1 MRGPRPS
8 RSLRPVKVPKFRP
21 RPLRADV
28 RESGTLER
36 SRIVTV
42 PGGAGAPPA
51 VADLVGAAVVGMLPE
66 TPVKRC
72 LRHPG
77 HSHEFPEFPSLFRR
91 GAQRPPENVLG

>member
-1 MRGPRPS
+1 
-8 RSLRPVKVPKFRP
+8 
-21 RPLRADV
+21 
-28 RESGTLER
+28 
-36 SRIVTV
+36 
-42 PGGAGAPPA
+42 
-51 VADLVGAAVVGMLPE
+51 VADLVGAAVAGVLAE